1 MFLEQRDQSLEALVA
16 MGFDGYAIG
25 GLSVGEPKEEMFKV
39 IRHTALRLPEDQPR
53 YVMGVGK
60 PEDLVEGVRRGV
72 DMFDC
77 VMPTRNA
84 RNSHLFIDA
93 GVLKLRNA
101 ANRTH
106 EGPID
111 EACDCYTCK
120 NYSRAYLHHLDKC
133 GEILGATLNT
143 IHNLRHYQ
151 RVMQGLRD
159 AIATQALD
167 QFVQQ
172 FYERQGRSV
181 PSFD

>member
-1 MFLEQRDQSLEALVA
+1 
-16 MGFDGYAIG
+16 
-25 GLSVGEPKEEMFKV
+25 
-39 IRHTALRLPEDQPR
+39 
-53 YVMGVGK
+53 
-60 PEDLVEGVRRGV
+60 
-72 DMFDC
+72 
-77 VMPTRNA
+77 MPTRNA

-120 NYSRAYLHHLDKC
+120 HYSRAYLHHLDKC

-151 RVMQGLRD
+151 RVMGRLRD
-159 AIATQALD
+159 AIEIGSLD
-167 QFVQQ
+167 QLVAE
-172 FYERQGRSV
+172 FYAKRGMDV
-181 PSFD
+181 PDLGP